1 MKKILLVLSVFAIN
15 NFSYAQTLSS
25 SVKDASNATTKTY
38 SISQSKEV
46 QDQIKEQLVKNEELG
61 TMAIGHLKTDPEA
74 KSSITKLYNK
84 NKGSVNDIM
93 KSVMSDPK
101 LSIKVMDW
109 VNNNPIVLEKLMSFI
124 KM

>member
-1 MKKILLVLSVFAIN
+1 MKKILLVLSVLTITS
-15 NFSYAQTLSS
+15 FSYAQTLSD
-25 SVKDASNATTKTY
+25 SVKDATKTS

-61 TMAIGHLKTDPEA
+61 SMAIGHLKTDPEA
-74 KSSITKLYNK
+74 KPSISKLYSK

-93 KSVMSDPK
+93 KSVMNDPK

>member
-1 MKKILLVLSVFAIN
+1 MKKILLVLSVFAIT
-15 NFSYAQTLSS
+15 NFSYAQTLSD
-25 SVKDASNATTKTY
+25 SVKDATNATSKTS

-46 QDQIKEQLVKNEELG
+46 QDQIKELLVKNEELG
-61 TMAIGHLKTDPEA
+61 TMAIGYLKTDPEA
-74 KSSITKLYNK
+74 KSSISKLYSK

-109 VNNNPIVLEKLMSFI
+109 LNNNPIVFEKLMSFM